1 MAQKDEY
8 SRQSSKQNGKVHI
21 LLIVFSEIHFH
32 FYVFPMPGLV
42 LFDVVDK
49 NLQVFPQI
57 SRFFGLLGLRGPHY
71 IVSTLKFTM
80 GFFKGS
86 FYKVLN
92 YALSAQPCSSQ
103 PPTPLPPSGP

>member
-1 MAQKDEY
+1 MY
-8 SRQSSKQNGKVHI
+8 SQRSIFIFKCSLR
-21 LLIVFSEIHFH
+21 LL
-32 FYVFPMPGLV
+32 LV

-57 SRFFGLLGLRGPHY
+57 SRFFDFDLQVFGLLGLRGLHY

-86 FYKVLN
+86 FY
-92 YALSAQPCSSQ
+92 
-103 PPTPLPPSGP
+103 

>member
-1 MAQKDEY
+1 MC
-8 SRQSSKQNGKVHI
+8 SLHLV
-21 LLIVFSEIHFH
+21 
-32 FYVFPMPGLV
+32 LV

-49 NLQVFPQI
+49 NLQVFPQN
-57 SRFFGLLGLRGPHY
+57 SRFFDFDLQVFGLLGLRGLHY

-103 PPTPLPPSGP
+103 PPCPLPAHEATDAPQNLS

>member
-21 LLIVFSEIHFH
+21 LLIVFSVIHFH

-49 NLQVFPQI
+49 NLQVFPHI
-57 SRFFGLLGLRGPHY
+57 SRFFDFDLQVFWSFG
-71 IVSTLKFTM
+71 VE
-80 GFFKGS
+80 GS
-86 FYKVLN
+86 
-92 YALSAQPCSSQ
+92 ALYCFHS
-103 PPTPLPPSGP
+103 

>member
-8 SRQSSKQNGKVHI
+8 SRQSSKKNGKVHI
-21 LLIVFSEIHFH
+21 LLNVFSAIHFH

-49 NLQVFPQI
+49 NLQDFPQI
-57 SRFFGLLGLRGPHY
+57 SRFFDFDLQVFGLLGLRGLHY
-71 IVSTLKFTM
+71 IVFTLKFTM

-86 FYKVLN
+86 FY
-92 YALSAQPCSSQ
+92 
-103 PPTPLPPSGP
+103 

>member
-21 LLIVFSEIHFH
+21 LLIIFSVIHFH

-57 SRFFGLLGLRGPHY
+57 SRFFGLLGLRGLHY

-80 GFFKGS
+80 GFFKS
-86 FYKVLN
+86 FELCLIST
-92 YALSAQPCSSQ
+92 AL
-103 PPTPLPPSGP
+103 